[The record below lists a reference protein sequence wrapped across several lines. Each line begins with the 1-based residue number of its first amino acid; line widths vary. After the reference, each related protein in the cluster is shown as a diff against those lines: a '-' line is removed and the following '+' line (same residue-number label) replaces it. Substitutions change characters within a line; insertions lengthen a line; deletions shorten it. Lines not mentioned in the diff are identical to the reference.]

1 MPNSQVPHPAAASV
15 LKQDAPEMSPLQN
28 EGFGHHVTFGPTR
41 SGASF
46 YLTMVIRLPDH
57 EKARAAL
64 AGDVEVLVDL
74 HGGEVTG
81 RSMDDEMTLCERF
94 EAVLPPGEAEAIR
107 KEHAAGRPLPGAGE
121 LER

>member
-1 MPNSQVPHPAAASV
+1 MPRSQVLHPAAGSA
-15 LKQDAPEMSPLQN
+15 LKQNASEVSPVQN
-28 EGFGHHVTFGPTR
+28 EDVGHLVTFGPTR

-46 YLTMVIRLPDH
+46 YLTMVIRLPDN

-74 HGGEVTG
+74 HGGEITG
-81 RSMDDEMTLCERF
+81 RSMDDEITLCERF
-94 EAVLPPGEAEAIR
+94 EAALPPGEAEAIR
-107 KEHAAGRPLPGAGE
+107 KEHAAGLPLPGAGE

>member
-1 MPNSQVPHPAAASV
+1 MPSSQTPHSAAASA
-15 LKQDAPEMSPLQN
+15 LKQDAPEVSPPQN

-74 HGGEVTG
+74 HGGEITG
-81 RSMDDEMTLCERF
+81 RSMDDEITLCERF
-94 EAVLPPGEAEAIR
+94 EAALQPGEAEAIR
-107 KEHAAGRPLPGAGE
+107 KEHAAALPLPSAGE

>member
-1 MPNSQVPHPAAASV
+1 MPKSHIPHPAAASA
-15 LKQDAPEMSPLQN
+15 LKQDAPDASPLHN
-28 EGFGHHVTFGPTR
+28 EDFGHHVTFGPTR

-64 AGDVEVLVDL
+64 AGDVEVLVEL
-74 HGGEVTG
+74 HGGEITG
-81 RSMDDEMTLCERF
+81 RSMDDEITLCERF
-94 EAVLPPGEAEAIR
+94 EAALPPGEAEAIR
-107 KEHAAGRPLPGAGE
+107 KEHAAGLPLPGAGE

>member
-1 MPNSQVPHPAAASV
+1 
-15 LKQDAPEMSPLQN
+15 MSPSQDERL
-28 EGFGHHVTFGPTR
+28 GYPVTFGPTR

-57 EKARAAL
+57 QKARAAL

-74 HGGEVTG
+74 HGGEITR
-81 RSMDDEMTLCERF
+81 RSLDDEMTLCERF
-94 EAVLPPGEAEAIR
+94 EAALPPGAAEAIR
-107 KEHAAGRPLPGAGE
+107 EEHAAGLTLPRAGE

>member
-1 MPNSQVPHPAAASV
+1 MPSSQTPHSAADDASKADTHDVNPA
-15 LKQDAPEMSPLQN
+15 QDESRGYP
-28 EGFGHHVTFGPTR
+28 VTFGPTR

-74 HGGEVTG
+74 HGGEITG
-81 RSMDDEMTLCERF
+81 RSMDDEITLCERF
-94 EAVLPPGEAEAIR
+94 EAALSRGEAEAIR
-107 KEHAAGRPLPGAGE
+107 KEHAAALPLPDAGE

>member
-1 MPNSQVPHPAAASV
+1 MPRSQVPHRAAASA
-15 LKQDAPEMSPLQN
+15 LKQDAPEVSQLQN
-28 EGFGHHVTFGPTR
+28 EDFGHHVTFGPTR

-74 HGGEVTG
+74 HGGEITG
-81 RSMDDEMTLCERF
+81 RSMDDEITLCERF
-94 EAVLPPGEAEAIR
+94 EAALPRDEAEVIR
-107 KEHAAGRPLPGAGE
+107 REHAAELPLPGADGQ
-121 LER
+121 ER

>member
-1 MPNSQVPHPAAASV
+1 MPSSQTPHSAADDASKPDAHGV
-15 LKQDAPEMSPLQN
+15 SPSQDECLGYP
-28 EGFGHHVTFGPTR
+28 FTFGPTR

-57 EKARAAL
+57 QKARAAL
-64 AGDVEVLVDL
+64 AGDVEVLVEL

-81 RSMDDEMTLCERF
+81 RSLDDEMPLCERF
-94 EAVLPPGEAEAIR
+94 EAALPPGEAEAIR

-121 LER
+121 LED

>member
-1 MPNSQVPHPAAASV
+1 MPKSHIPYPAAASAI
-15 LKQDAPEMSPLQN
+15 KQGAHEVGPPQDEDV
-28 EGFGHHVTFGPTR
+28 GHHVTFGPTR

-74 HGGEVTG
+74 HGGEITG
-81 RSMDDEMTLCERF
+81 RSMDDEITLCERF
-94 EAVLPPGEAEAIR
+94 EAALPRGEAEAIR
-107 KEHAAGRPLPGAGE
+107 KEHAAALPLPGAGE

>member
-1 MPNSQVPHPAAASV
+1 MSQ
-15 LKQDAPEMSPLQN
+15 LQN
-28 EGFGHHVTFGPTR
+28 EDFGHHVTFGPTR

-74 HGGEVTG
+74 HGGEITG
-81 RSMDDEMTLCERF
+81 RSMDDEITLCERF
-94 EAVLPPGEAEAIR
+94 EAALPRDEAEVIR
-107 KEHAAGRPLPGAGE
+107 RDHAAELPLPGADGQ
-121 LER
+121 ER

>member
-1 MPNSQVPHPAAASV
+1 MPKSQIPYPAAAST
-15 LKQDAPEMSPLQN
+15 LEQDAPEVSPFQN
-28 EGFGHHVTFGPTR
+28 EDFGHHVTFGPTR

-74 HGGEVTG
+74 HGGEITG
-81 RSMDDEMTLCERF
+81 RSMDDEITLCERF
-94 EAVLPPGEAEAIR
+94 EAALQPGEAEAIR
-107 KEHAAGRPLPGAGE
+107 KEHAAALPLPSAGE